1 MPDEESIFDSVSDS
15 LTWLFH
21 TPLIEGL
28 GDILLIHCF
37 PKDMPAVCGS
47 YQMSQIENT
56 TLILP
61 PPGNASLVLIIIDF
75 LSVSSVLC
83 PPADLVGQ
91 CYVVLSVHVISA
103 CSLAAISKLFIPS

>member
-61 PPGNASLVLIIIDF
+61 PPGNASLRPVF
-75 LSVSSVLC
+75 
-83 PPADLVGQ
+83 
-91 CYVVLSVHVISA
+91 
-103 CSLAAISKLFIPS
+103 